1 MSNSASSGR
10 MIDEDGTVI
19 NLADL
24 LGGALTGETAD
35 IESFAPRSGR
45 MIKEDGTIVNI
56 VSAILEKLDSNSD
69 GITTAD
75 IAAAVQDY
83 FDKNPLSG
91 ISDGE
96 VDLIYH
102 SMIMCASNVDQ
113 VNALFADWWKLN
125 WIDGE
130 STRNEML
137 ARWFGNVL
145 YDDRTHGVKFPL
157 FATSNTV
164 IGELTDNSTGLVCVP
179 STASVAEQ
187 DDFAYLP
194 QFWCVEVAMERF
206 ADGSHEIY
214 YVEHIDDIA
223 DVRSGEYLCQVLQ
236 KNTYTREWK
245 DESYHYMQMR
255 CTVPDGESG
264 WSTWPQGTDRN
275 GNVYPYIANPKYYAG
290 LNASGIPTCGT
301 GLPPMNWTSHNTGV
315 ASWRK
320 RGTQYSGAC
329 GNLIKWQ
336 LAMTWLKYARKGN
349 SGTIEGCSSYNYQYT
364 AAVGE
369 TGVERIILTT
379 TQAANLFVGSSVQLG
394 DKGTGT
400 SVDRNTASMYKICRN
415 KKITAIEDIEID
427 GVAYK
432 AVYIDNG
439 GMTFDTEAAI
449 TYISTDP
456 YWSGWNDTV
465 LGYDGS
471 RYSPTTGKEPGLIQK
486 TEFMI
491 GSYIILSDELWKWG
505 TDADGN
511 YTFDC
516 YTCHNQSK
524 VTTNGTISSDYE
536 KQDDLTLTFDVNE
549 SDGWKY
555 IEDVAVAADRG
566 VLWPAKVSTTAG
578 SGTGVKAGFYLGKNA
593 SAVRAGWCCGPLN
606 NAGNAGLPARP
617 STYGGMPYSTWAG
630 SVGGPSGISG

>member
-56 VSAILEKLDSNSD
+56 VSAILEKLASNSD

-157 FATSNTV
+157 FATSNTA
-164 IGELTDNSTGLVCVP
+164 IGELTDDSVGLVCVP
-179 STASVAEQ
+179 STASVAGQ
-187 DDFAYLP
+187 DDFAHLP
-194 QFWCVEVAMERF
+194 QFWCVDVAMERF

-255 CTVPDGESG
+255 CTAPDGESG

-290 LNASGIPTCGT
+290 LLNGIPTIGT
-301 GLPPMNWTSHNTGV
+301 GLAPMNYTSHNVGV
-315 ASWRK
+315 QWWRK
-320 RGTQYSGAC
+320 RGIQYSGVS
-329 GNLIKWQ
+329 GNLLKWQ
-336 LAMTWLKYARKGN
+336 LAMIWLKYARKGN
-349 SGTIEGCSSYNYQYT
+349 SGTIEGCTSFYFRY
-364 AAVGE
+364 AAAIGE
-369 TGVERIILTT
+369 SAVERIIITT
-379 TQAANLFVGSSVQLG
+379 AQAANLLVGCNVHI
-394 DKGTGT
+394 GT
-400 SVDRNTASMYKICRN
+400 SSEGYQIARDVTV
-415 KKITAIEDIEID
+415 TAIEVVTINEAEYAAIY
-427 GVAYK
+427 V
-432 AVYIDNG
+432 DNG
-439 GMTFDTEAAI
+439 GTTFDTTAGG
-449 TYISTDP
+449 TYISTMP
-456 YWSGWNDTV
+456 WKSGRNDNV

-471 RYSPTTGKEPGLIQK
+471 CTNYTNGKEPGLIQK
-486 TEFMI
+486 TEFQN
-491 GSYIILSDELWKWG
+491 GAYIILSDELWKWG

-536 KQDDLTLTFDVNE
+536 KQDDLTLTVDVNE

-555 IEDVAVAADRG
+555 IEDVAIAADRG

-593 SAVRAGWCCGPLN
+593 SAVRAGWCCGYLN
-606 NAGNAGLPARP
+606 SSGLAGLPARG
-617 STYGGMPYSTWAG
+617 SDYGITSSTWDGA
-630 SVGGPSGISG
+630 VGGPSGISG